1 MKSKRFSLAAKI
13 LIVTSSTLFC
23 SSALTMTLLLLGLN
37 SLLAT
42 LIATIISLILL
53 LVLLERVTGPI
64 YRGLQSLRDGADN
77 LKDRDFSV
85 RITGSHV
92 DEVGELVSIFNDVT
106 RTLQDERFDLYQR
119 ELLLNTVVE
128 NAPLALVLIDPR
140 GRIRFHNRTARKLF
154 DLRHD
159 DAAKTF
165 FEILER
171 CPSQIREAV
180 EKQSDSLVNFERN
193 GVLET
198 FHLVKRTFSLSAMP
212 HELLLFRPMTREI
225 SREEVAVWKK
235 VIRLIAHEL
244 NNSLAP
250 ISSLIHSARKL
261 TEQPDKRL
269 QQERVFVSIQERLE
283 SLQGFLEGY
292 AQFARLPLPIKSRV
306 NWREFLGRVQTLF
319 PFELQGE
326 LPGESGWFD
335 ATQMEQVLINLIKN
349 AHEAGSSPKDIRVEV
364 LKKATTLNVVV
375 LDRGPGM
382 DEHALKRALQP
393 FFSTKTRGSGLGLA
407 LCREIIVSHDGYLD
421 IKNREGGG
429 LQVTCALPLDVNGVN
444 ESKH

>member
-1 MKSKRFSLAAKI
+1 MKPKRFTLAAKI
-13 LIVTSSTLFC
+13 LFVTTASLVC
-23 SSALTMTLLLLGLN
+23 SSALIISLLSLGLGPI
-37 SLLAT
+37 LAT
-42 LIATIISLILL
+42 LIASIVSLILL

-85 RITGSHV
+85 RIAGSHE
-92 DEVGELVSIFNDVT
+92 DEVGELVSIFNEVT

-119 ELLLNTVVE
+119 ELMLNTIVE
-128 NAPLALVLIDPR
+128 NAPVALVLTDPR
-140 GRIRFHNRTARKLF
+140 GRIRFHNRTARQLF

-165 FEILER
+165 FEILDR
-171 CPSQIREAV
+171 CPSQILEAAQ
-180 EKQSDSLVNFERN
+180 KQSDSLVSFERE

-198 FHLVKRTFSLSAMP
+198 FHLVKRTFSLSALP
-212 HELLLFRPMTREI
+212 HQLYLFRPMTREM

-261 TEQPDKRL
+261 KDQPDRRL
-269 QQERVFVSIQERLE
+269 QQERVFVSIQDRLDH
-283 SLQGFLEGY
+283 LQRFLEGY
-292 AQFARLPLPIKSRV
+292 AQFARLPTPVKSPV
-306 NWREFLGRVQTLF
+306 NWPEFLNRVQTLF
-319 PFELQGE
+319 PFELHGA
-326 LPGESGWFD
+326 LPKEPGWFD

-349 AHEAGSSPKDIRVEV
+349 AHEAGSPAHDISVEV
-364 LKKATTLNVVV
+364 LKNSATVNVVV

-382 DEHALKRALQP
+382 DEQALKQALQP

-407 LCREIIVSHDGYLD
+407 LCREIVESHDGDLE
-421 IKNREGGG
+421 IVNREDGG
-429 LQVTCALPLDVNGVN
+429 LKVTCALPNN
-444 ESKH
+444 AN